1 MTQAACTIISLNY
14 LPYAR
19 VLCNSFLCHHPGW
32 KFYVLL
38 VDRLPKD
45 IDLSHE
51 AFEMVLVEELGIPN
65 FQSLAFK
72 YDILELNTNVKPT
85 FLKALLARGIDQLV
99 YLDPDIFVY
108 RRLDSVLDAMTDHA
122 IVITPHAF
130 SPISDDV
137 QSEVILLMGG
147 VFNLGF
153 VAVTKCAETE
163 RFLSWWEQRCFD
175 FAYNEP
181 RKGMFVDQKWINLVP
196 CFFDSV
202 KILKSPGCNM
212 AFWNLH
218 ERELS
223 QEGGAWVV
231 NRTSPLEFFHF
242 SGIAVDA
249 GEKLSRRKERFTL
262 ANRPDLR
269 TIYKDYRAL
278 LIQHGFREFK
288 AIKYAFGAFDNGQ
301 YINRLTRSLYAANLD
316 KFAGEDPFSSSS
328 RVYAW
333 AKSAGFLSVCDS
345 ANSYSSESYS
355 KSDFRLRAMNSLLRL
370 MLRILGADR
379 YTVLMKYLGYVS
391 ILRNQRDVIGA

>member
-1 MTQAACTIISLNY
+1 MTQAACTIVSLNY

-19 VLCNSFLCHHPGW
+19 VLCNSFLRHHPGW

-45 IDLSHE
+45 IDLSQE
-51 AFEMVLVEELGIPN
+51 EFEMVLVEDLGIPN
-65 FQSLAFK
+65 FPSLAFK

-85 FLKALLARGIDQLV
+85 FLKTLLARGIDQLV

-108 RRLDSVLDAMTDHA
+108 RRLDSVIEAMADHA
-122 IVITPHAF
+122 IVITPHVL

-137 QSEVILLMGG
+137 QSEVVLLMGG

-153 VAVTKCAETE
+153 VAVMKCAETE

-202 KILKSPGCNM
+202 KILKAPGCNM
-212 AFWNLH
+212 ANWNLH

-223 QEGGAWVV
+223 QEGDVWMV
-231 NRTSPLEFFHF
+231 NRTSPLEFYHF
-242 SGIAVDA
+242 SGVAVDS

-262 ANRPDLR
+262 TNRPDLR
-269 TIYKDYRAL
+269 TIYEDYRAL
-278 LIQHGFREFK
+278 LIQHGFREFQP
-288 AIKYAFGAFDNGQ
+288 IKYAFGAFDNGQ

-316 KFAGEDPFSSSS
+316 KFAGQDPFSGSS

-333 AKSAGFLSVCDS
+333 AKFARLLSACDT
-345 ANSYSSESYS
+345 ANSYTSESYS
-355 KSDFRLRAMNSLLRL
+355 KNDFRLRAMNAILRL
-370 MLRILGADR
+370 ALRILGADR

-391 ILRNQRDVIGA
+391 ILRNQRDVIRA